1 MGRFGSVLVVAVLT
15 VASAFASTPVLR
27 VNGDEI
33 TDNDLKLAEQAIK
46 VQLHGR
52 QMSDD
57 TVVRLAVDRLI
68 GRAIILQAAREAKI
82 TVDPKDVT
90 TAVEEQ
96 RQRRGGAE
104 AFAKALSEAGVT
116 EAEFTQMEREGMI
129 TQKYLET
136 EVYNKTGVSDQE
148 VHAYYDAHPDE
159 FKHPEQ
165 IKLRMILIMAKEGA
179 DKTEDAA
186 AQARAEAALKRVKSG
201 EDFAKV
207 AGEVSEDP
215 RSKLQGG
222 EVGWANK
229 GMLLPELEPAVWAL
243 KAGEVSA
250 VLHSKYGYHIFKMD
264 ERRPAG
270 TSSFDEVKEGL
281 TRYLRNQK
289 LNDSVRL
296 LIMSRRAKAKIEG
309 LNPAVKAALE
319 PPTEP
324 TAVPAEKPAPAE
336 KPPAAATP
344 KPDAHQAP

>member
-1 MGRFGSVLVVAVLT
+1 MGRIGSVLVVALFT
-15 VASAFASTPVLR
+15 VTSAFASTPVLR

-33 TDNDLKLAEQAIK
+33 TDNDLRLAEQAIK

-52 QMSDD
+52 QMSEE
-57 TVVRLAVDRLI
+57 TIVRLAVDRLI

-82 TVDPKDVT
+82 AVDPKDVT
-90 TAVEEQ
+90 TAVDEQ

-116 EAEFTQMEREGMI
+116 EAEFAQMEREGMI

-136 EVYNKTGVSDQE
+136 DVYNKTGVSDQE
-148 VHAYYDAHPDE
+148 VRSYYDAHPDD

-165 IKLRMILIMAKEGA
+165 VKLRMILIMVKEGA
-179 DKTEDAA
+179 DKTEEDAA
-186 AQARAEAALKRVKSG
+186 KARAEAALKRVTGG

-215 RSKLQGG
+215 RSKVQGG
-222 EVGWANK
+222 EIGWVHK
-229 GMLLPELEPAVWAL
+229 GMLLPELESAVWPL

-250 VLHSKYGYHIFKMD
+250 VLHSKYGYHIFKVD
-264 ERRPAG
+264 ERRPEG
-270 TSSFDEVKEGL
+270 TSSLDEVKDGL

-319 PPTEP
+319 PP
-324 TAVPAEKPAPAE
+324 AVAVAAPAAKPAPAE

-344 KPDAHQAP
+344 KTDAHKTP